1 MRNTDVDHIHF
12 VFLWSFMVAAEIIA
26 AEVCLDGSLAD
37 LIMDL
42 PLSSIGSWACYLMSL
57 NFIFFI
63 ETIEIYL

>member
-42 PLSSIGSWACYLMSL
+42 PLSSYWILGMLL
-57 NFIFFI
+57 NVFEFYFL
-63 ETIEIYL
+63 Y